1 MKLIYEKWRRFINE
15 QESEI
20 QIYCDMDGVLVDFEG
35 GIVKYIN
42 EDLKDESRVPENLL
56 KTYKKLQQKLEDLGR
71 DQEIEVPDLTRD
83 PEKRIQAVRKYMY
96 ARASDDFEFWKNL
109 SWTPDGKQ
117 LWEHIKD
124 KSPQIIILTS
134 PMRGAGSKDGKV
146 EWVKN
151 NLGSQYKVILEED
164 KWKYS
169 GPNKLLIDDFL
180 TNIEPWG
187 QKGGMVV
194 HHQNSSD
201 SISQVEELLRGDLPL
216 NENMGGG
223 SVRGTLAGIA
233 GMTRQPMAADNLP
246 NEKNFEPMQDL
257 DMSVKAVVLRNG
269 LVLLLKNKK
278 GWDLP
283 GGHIRQGEDKIT
295 ALLREIFE
303 ETGLKV
309 TNIEDLNM
317 RHGNKHFFTC
327 EFLSDDVMLSDEHHE
342 YGFFNKDE
350 LDNLDD
356 LHDKYREPVNAAF
369 QRKQELSEHKL
380 VITLS
385 K

>member
-1 MKLIYEKWRRFINE
+1 VKAIYENWRKFINE

-35 GIVKYIN
+35 GIVNYIN
-42 EDLKDESRVPENLL
+42 EDLRDESRVPENLL

-71 DQEIEVPDLTRD
+71 DQEIEVSDLTRD

-96 ARASDDFEFWKNL
+96 ARAQDDFEFWKNL
-109 SWTPDGKQ
+109 DWTPDGKQ
-117 LWEHIKD
+117 LWSHIKD
-124 KSPQIIILTS
+124 KSPQIIILTT
-134 PMRGAGSKDGKV
+134 PMRGAGSRDGKV

-180 TNIEPWG
+180 TNIEPWD

-201 SISQVEELLRGDLPL
+201 SISVLEELLGSESIL
-216 NENMGGG
+216 NENMTGA
-223 SVRGTLAGIA
+223 SLKGTLAGIS
-233 GMTRQPMAADNLP
+233 GLGSQPMAADKLP
-246 NEKNFEPMQDL
+246 NEKNFEPGNDL
-257 DMSVKAVVLRNG
+257 DMSVKAVVHRNG

-283 GGHIRQGEDKIT
+283 GGHVRQGENKIS
-295 ALLREIFE
+295 ALMREIFE
-303 ETGLKV
+303 ETGINV
-309 TNIEDLNM
+309 SNVQDLNM
-317 RHGNKHFFTC
+317 THGNKHFFTC
-327 EFLSDDVMLSDEHHE
+327 EFLTDDIILSDEHQE
-342 YGFFNKDE
+342 YGFFNLEEVEQLEDLSEKYKKPIFKSMS
-350 LDNLDD
+350 DNLNEQ
-356 LHDKYREPVNAAF
+356 KI
-369 QRKQELSEHKL
+369 K
-380 VITLS
+380 ITLNI
-385 K
+385 